1 SVAVNGALSGTPSH
15 GDVGATPFVVKVED
29 AALASDT
36 ATLNISVVSVY
47 NAWSNQY
54 SLAEGPTGDDD
65 GDGLKNLAEY
75 GLGGNPTNPSD
86 RGYQPTYGLAS
97 GGGSNW
103 LEYIHVQQTDP
114 NSGLLYYLELSDN
127 LVSNVWTNTGYT
139 VVGSGPFTNGLD
151 AVTNQISTDSKD
163 QQFIRLKIEQ
173 N

>member
-1 SVAVNGALSGTPSH
+1 TVGT
-15 GDVGATPFVVKVED
+15 
-29 AALASDT
+29 
-36 ATLNISVVSVY
+36 
-47 NAWSNQY
+47 
-54 SLAEGPTGDDD
+54 
-65 GDGLKNLAEY
+65 
-75 GLGGNPTNPSD
+75 
-86 RGYQPTYGLAS
+86 AS

-103 LEYIHVQQTDP
+103 LEYIHVQQTDS